1 MGHPGL
7 GTEMLFESQQGRNW
21 ERTMN
26 YLSPSEYESYGLE
39 ATTPGAWVAAA
50 SAVMDA
56 HCRRATLAVA
66 QYTERLRMLS
76 GRNTVRLTYLPL
88 TTVVPAQSPL
98 ISARGRYAV
107 PRRGEWPY
115 EEMSTSVAWAF
126 GLPGLWNDLSV
137 ADLDVCADTGELSLP
152 VNALGLG
159 FSEIEVVYTA
169 GLAVLP
175 DPVKVACAQIVRN
188 AQSTP
193 ALNVRRG
200 RLDQMYLDYFSDS
213 LLDET
218 VRELLAPYVAQKVG

>member
-1 MGHPGL
+1 
-7 GTEMLFESQQGRNW
+7 
-21 ERTMN
+21 MN

-39 ATTPGAWVAAA
+39 STTPAAWVAAA

-56 HCRRATLAVA
+56 HCRRATLGVA
-66 QYTERLRMLS
+66 QYTERLRMVS
-76 GRNTVRLTYLPL
+76 GRNTTRLTYLPL
-88 TTVVPAQSPL
+88 TTVAPANSAV
-98 ISARGRYAV
+98 ISARGRYSI

-115 EEMSTSVAWAF
+115 EEMSASIAWAF

-137 ADLDVCADTGELSLP
+137 PDLDVAVDTGELSLP
-152 VNALGLG
+152 VNALGLA

-169 GLAVLP
+169 GLATLP
-175 DPVKVACAQIVRN
+175 NPVKVACAQIVRN

-200 RLDQMYLDYFSDS
+200 RLDRMYIDYFSDS
-213 LLDET
+213 LLDDT

>member
-1 MGHPGL
+1 
-7 GTEMLFESQQGRNW
+7 
-21 ERTMN
+21 MN

-39 ATTPGAWVAAA
+39 STTPGAWVAAA

-56 HCRRATLAVA
+56 HCRRATLGVA
-66 QYTERLRMLS
+66 QYTERLRMVS
-76 GRNTVRLTYLPL
+76 GRNTTRLTYLPL
-88 TTVVPAQSPL
+88 MTVAPANSPV
-98 ISARGRYAV
+98 ISARGRYSI

-115 EEMSTSVAWAF
+115 EEMSASIAWAF

-137 ADLDVCADTGELSLP
+137 PDLDVSVDTGELSLP
-152 VNALGLG
+152 VNALGLA

-169 GLAVLP
+169 GMATLP
-175 DPVKVACAQIVRN
+175 NPVKVACAQIVRN

-200 RLDQMYLDYFSDS
+200 RLDRMYIDYFSDS
-213 LLDET
+213 LLDDT

>member
-1 MGHPGL
+1 
-7 GTEMLFESQQGRNW
+7 
-21 ERTMN
+21 MN

-66 QYTERLRMLS
+66 QYTERLRLMS

-88 TTVVPAQSPL
+88 TAVAPATSPL
-98 ISARGRYAV
+98 ISARARYAM

-115 EEMSTSVAWAF
+115 EEMSGSIAWTF
-126 GLPGLWNDLSV
+126 GLPGLWNDLNV
-137 ADLDVCADTGELSLP
+137 ADLDVDVTTGELSLP
-152 VNALGLG
+152 VNALGLA
-159 FSEIEVVYTA
+159 FSEVEVVYAA
-169 GLAVLP
+169 GLATLP

-218 VRELLAPYVAQKVG
+218 VRELLAPYVAQKAG

>member
-1 MGHPGL
+1 
-7 GTEMLFESQQGRNW
+7 
-21 ERTMN
+21 MN

-39 ATTPGAWVAAA
+39 STTPAAWVAAA

-56 HCRRATLAVA
+56 HCRRATLGVS
-66 QYTERLRMLS
+66 QYTERLRMVS
-76 GRNTVRLTYLPL
+76 GRNTTRLTYLPL
-88 TTVVPAQSPL
+88 TMVAPATSPV
-98 ISARGRYAV
+98 ISARGRYSI

-115 EEMSTSVAWAF
+115 EEMSASIAWAF

-137 ADLDVCADTGELSLP
+137 EDLDVAMDTGELSLP
-152 VNALGLG
+152 VNALGLA
-159 FSEIEVVYTA
+159 FSEIEVTYTA
-169 GLAVLP
+169 GLATLP

-200 RLDQMYLDYFSDS
+200 RLDRMYIDYFSDS